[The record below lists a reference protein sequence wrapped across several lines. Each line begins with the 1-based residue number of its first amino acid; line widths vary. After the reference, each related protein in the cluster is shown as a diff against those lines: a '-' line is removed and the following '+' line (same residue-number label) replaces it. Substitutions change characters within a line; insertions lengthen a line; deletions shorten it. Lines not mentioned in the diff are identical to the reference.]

1 MINFERYQEQILDY
15 IKNNTDSFD
24 VDDFKIL
31 FDIKNIYDKGY
42 ESNFLNIL
50 IWGFTESG
58 PIPNTHDDFK
68 RRLVEA
74 GRLISETCR
83 QHDSCYTCPLR
94 DPGKKKN
101 CAFEAPPEYILF
113 DIREEP
119 WSAVVPT
126 EEDDED
132 ES

>member
-1 MINFERYQEQILDY
+1 MINFEKYKKEILEISENNPHNPIRHTLGQLGVTVY
-15 IKNNTDSFD
+15 EGSNELNFIKWGLTDTGD
-24 VDDFKIL
+24 
-31 FDIKNIYDKGY
+31 
-42 ESNFLNIL
+42 
-50 IWGFTESG
+50 T
-58 PIPNTHDDFK
+58 PNTHDDFK

-94 DPGKKKN
+94 NPGKKKS

-113 DIREEP
+113 DVREEP

-126 EEDDED
+126 EEDNED